1 MLILDKAKLYLR
13 LGTKF
18 IILCIVP
25 IIIIIGV
32 IFCTYKPTYSVS
44 YNGKFIGYCNSKTR
58 LQSRINDYTQNV
70 DKENIAFVKIDDMPQ
85 YNLCLIKRDIDTN
98 EDEIYNQVI
107 TSGNTYYKMYA
118 ILEGDEEKMYVS
130 DFKQAEEVISRL
142 KEKNSSN
149 KENISI
155 LEKYETECK
164 EFSSVEDCVNNLY
177 KEVNPV
183 KVASIKSSNTTTS
196 KSTQNSYSKS
206 VNIGINFITP
216 TTGTITSRFG
226 VRSRDNHKGIDIGAP
241 KGTPIK
247 AAASGTVVHSG
258 NKNDGYGNYIILS
271 HGNGVQT
278 YYAHCSQLLVSKGEN
293 VKQGQVIAKV
303 GSTGIS
309 TGNHLHFEVR
319 INGVA
324 QNPQNYVY
332 K

>member
-1 MLILDKAKLYLR
+1 MLILDKARLYLR
-13 LGTKF
+13 LSAKF
-18 IILCIVP
+18 IILCIIP
-25 IIIIIGV
+25 IIIIIGI
-32 IFCTYKPTYSVS
+32 IFSTYKPTYSVS
-44 YNGKFIGYCNSKTR
+44 YNGKFVGYCDSKAK
-58 LQSRINDYTQNV
+58 LQSKINEYTQNG
-70 DKENIAFVKIDDMPQ
+70 DKENVAFVKIDDMPQ
-85 YNLCLIKRDIDTN
+85 YNLCLIKRDINTN
-98 EDEIYNQVI
+98 DDEIYNQVI
-107 TSGNTYYKMYA
+107 TSGTTYYKMYA
-118 ILEGDEEKMYVS
+118 LVENGEEKMYLPN
-130 DFKQAEEVISRL
+130 FEQAENVVNQL
-142 KEKNSSN
+142 KEKNSTN

-164 EFSSVEDCVNNLY
+164 EFSSVEDCVSRLY
-177 KEVNPV
+177 KEVKTV
-183 KVASIKSSNTTTS
+183 KVADTKSSTSTS
-196 KSTQNSYSKS
+196 KKTSSTSSN
-206 VNIGINFITP
+206 VTNLGINFITP
-216 TTGTITSRFG
+216 TNGTITSRFG

-278 YYAHCSQLLVSKGEN
+278 YYAHCSQLLVSKGQSVE
-293 VKQGQVIAKV
+293 QGQVIAKV

>member
-1 MLILDKAKLYLR
+1 MLILDKTKLYLR
-13 LGTKF
+13 LGIKF
-18 IILCIVP
+18 IILCTIP

-32 IFCTYKPTYSVS
+32 IFSTYKPTYSVS
-44 YNGKFIGYCNSKTR
+44 YNGKFIGYCNSKTS
-58 LQSRINDYTQNV
+58 LESRINDYAQNG
-70 DKENIAFVKIDDMPQ
+70 DKENIAFVKIDNMPQ

-107 TSGNTYYKMYA
+107 TSGKTYYKMYA
-118 ILEGDEEKMYVS
+118 ILEDNEEKMYVS
-130 DFKQAEEVISRL
+130 DFKQAEDVISML

-149 KENISI
+149 KESISI

-177 KEVNPV
+177 KEAKPV
-183 KVASIKSSNTTTS
+183 KVASNKSRSDTTS
-196 KSTQNSYSKS
+196 KSTKNSSSKS
-206 VNIGINFITP
+206 ASIGIDFITP

-278 YYAHCSQLLVSKGEN
+278 YYAHCSELLVSKGEN
-293 VKQGQVIAKV
+293 VNQGQVMAKV

-319 INGVA
+319 VNGIA

>member
-1 MLILDKAKLYLR
+1 MLIFNKARLYLR
-13 LGTKF
+13 LLAKS
-18 IILCIVP
+18 IILCIIP
-25 IIIIIGV
+25 IIIIIGI
-32 IFCTYKPTYSVS
+32 IFSTYKPTYSVS
-44 YNGKFIGYCNSKTR
+44 YNGKFIGYSDNKAK
-58 LQSRINDYTQNV
+58 LQSRINDYIQNG
-70 DKENIAFVKIDDMPQ
+70 DKENVAFVKIDDMPQ

-98 EDEIYNQVI
+98 DDEIYNQVI
-107 TSGNTYYKMYA
+107 TSGTTYYKMYA
-118 ILEGDEEKMYVS
+118 LVENGEEKMYLPN
-130 DFKQAEEVISRL
+130 FEQAENVVNQL
-142 KEKNSSN
+142 KEKNSTN

-164 EFSSVEDCVNNLY
+164 EFSSVEDCVSKLY
-177 KEVNPV
+177 QEVKTV
-183 KVASIKSSNTTTS
+183 KVANTKSSISTS
-196 KSTQNSYSKS
+196 KGTSSTSSKTS
-206 VNIGINFITP
+206 SLGINFITP

-247 AAASGTVVHSG
+247 ATASGTVLHSG
-258 NKNDGYGNYIILS
+258 NKNDGYGNYVILS

-278 YYAHCSQLLVSKGEN
+278 YYAHCSELLVSKGQSVE
-293 VKQGQVIAKV
+293 QGQVIAKV

-332 K
+332 N

>member
-32 IFCTYKPTYSVS
+32 IFSTYKPTYSVS

-58 LQSRINDYTQNV
+58 LQSRINDYAQNG
-70 DKENIAFVKIDDMPQ
+70 DKQNIAFVKIDDMPQ

-107 TSGNTYYKMYA
+107 TSGKTYYKMYA

-130 DFKQAEEVISRL
+130 DFEQAEKVISQL

-149 KENISI
+149 KESISI

-177 KEVNPV
+177 KEVKPV
-183 KVASIKSSNTTTS
+183 KVASTKSSNTTTS
-196 KSTQNSYSKS
+196 KSTQNSSSKS
-206 VNIGINFITP
+206 ANIGIDFITP

-247 AAASGTVVHSG
+247 AATSGTVVHSG

-271 HGNGVQT
+271 HGNGIQT

>member
-1 MLILDKAKLYLR
+1 MLIFNKARLYLR
-13 LGTKF
+13 LLAKS
-18 IILCIVP
+18 IILCIIP
-25 IIIIIGV
+25 IIIIIGI
-32 IFCTYKPTYSVS
+32 IFSTYKPTYSVS
-44 YNGKFIGYCNSKTR
+44 YNGKFIGYSDNKAK
-58 LQSRINDYTQNV
+58 LQSRINDYIQNG
-70 DKENIAFVKIDDMPQ
+70 DKENVAFVKIDDMPQ

-98 EDEIYNQVI
+98 DDEIYNQVI
-107 TSGNTYYKMYA
+107 TSGTTYYKMYA
-118 ILEGDEEKMYVS
+118 LVENGEEKMYLPN
-130 DFKQAEEVISRL
+130 FEQAENVVNQL
-142 KEKNSSN
+142 KEKNSTN

-164 EFSSVEDCVNNLY
+164 EFSSVEDCVRKLY
-177 KEVNPV
+177 QEVKTV
-183 KVASIKSSNTTTS
+183 KVANTKSSISTS
-196 KSTQNSYSKS
+196 KGTSSTSSKTS
-206 VNIGINFITP
+206 SLGINFITP

-247 AAASGTVVHSG
+247 AAASGTVLHSG
-258 NKNDGYGNYIILS
+258 NKNDGYGNYVILS

-278 YYAHCSQLLVSKGEN
+278 YYAHCSELLVSKGQSVE
-293 VKQGQVIAKV
+293 QGQVIAKV

-332 K
+332 N

>member
-1 MLILDKAKLYLR
+1 MLIFDKAKLYLR
-13 LGTKF
+13 LSAKF
-18 IILCIVP
+18 IILCIIP
-25 IIIIIGV
+25 IIIIIGI
-32 IFCTYKPTYSVS
+32 IFSTYKPTYSVS
-44 YNGKFIGYCNSKTR
+44 YNGKFVGYCNSKAE
-58 LQSRINDYTQNV
+58 LQSRINDYTQNG
-70 DKENIAFVKIDDMPQ
+70 DKENVAFVKIDDMPQ
-85 YNLCLIKRDIDTN
+85 YNLCLIKRDINTN
-98 EDEIYNQVI
+98 DDEIYNQVI
-107 TSGNTYYKMYA
+107 TSGTTYYKMYA
-118 ILEGDEEKMYVS
+118 LVENGEEKMYLPN
-130 DFKQAEEVISRL
+130 FEQAENVVNQL
-142 KEKNSSN
+142 KEKNSTN

-164 EFSSVEDCVNNLY
+164 EFSSVEDCVSKLY
-177 KEVNPV
+177 QEVKTV
-183 KVASIKSSNTTTS
+183 KVADTKSSASTS
-196 KSTQNSYSKS
+196 KETSSSSSKIAS
-206 VNIGINFITP
+206 LGINFITP

-226 VRSRDNHKGIDIGAP
+226 ARSRDNHKGIDIGAP

-278 YYAHCSQLLVSKGEN
+278 YYAHCSELLVSKGQSVE
-293 VKQGQVIAKV
+293 QGQVIAKV

-324 QNPQNYVY
+324 QDPQNYVY

>member
-1 MLILDKAKLYLR
+1 MLIFNKARLYLR
-13 LGTKF
+13 LLAKS
-18 IILCIVP
+18 IILCIIP
-25 IIIIIGV
+25 IIIIIGI
-32 IFCTYKPTYSVS
+32 IFSTYKPTYSVS
-44 YNGKFIGYCNSKTR
+44 YNGKFIGYSDNKAK
-58 LQSRINDYTQNV
+58 LQSRINDYIQNG
-70 DKENIAFVKIDDMPQ
+70 DKENVAFVKIDDMPQ

-98 EDEIYNQVI
+98 DDEIYNQVI
-107 TSGNTYYKMYA
+107 TSGTTYYKMYA
-118 ILEGDEEKMYVS
+118 LVENGEEKMYLPN
-130 DFKQAEEVISRL
+130 FEQAENVVNQL
-142 KEKNSSN
+142 KEKNSTN

-164 EFSSVEDCVNNLY
+164 EFSSVEDCVSKLY
-177 KEVNPV
+177 QEVKTV
-183 KVASIKSSNTTTS
+183 KVANTKSSISTS
-196 KSTQNSYSKS
+196 KGTSSTSSKTS
-206 VNIGINFITP
+206 SLGINFITP

-247 AAASGTVVHSG
+247 AAASGTVLHSG
-258 NKNDGYGNYIILS
+258 NKNDGYGNYVILS

-278 YYAHCSQLLVSKGEN
+278 YYAHCSELLVSKGQSVE
-293 VKQGQVIAKV
+293 QGQVIAKV

-332 K
+332 N

>member
-1 MLILDKAKLYLR
+1 MLVFNKARVYLR
-13 LGTKF
+13 LMAKL
-18 IILCIVP
+18 IILCIIP
-25 IIIIIGV
+25 IIIIIGI
-32 IFCTYKPTYSVS
+32 IFSTYKPTYSVS
-44 YNGKFIGYCNSKTR
+44 YNGKFVGYCDSKAK
-58 LQSRINDYTQNV
+58 LQSKINEYTQNG
-70 DKENIAFVKIDDMPQ
+70 DKENVAFVKIDDMPQ
-85 YNLCLIKRDIDTN
+85 YHLCLIKRDINTN
-98 EDEIYNQVI
+98 DDEIYNEVI
-107 TSGNTYYKMYA
+107 TSGTTYYKMYA
-118 ILEGDEEKMYVS
+118 LVENGEEKMYLPN
-130 DFKQAEEVISRL
+130 FEQAENVVNQL
-142 KEKNSSN
+142 KEKNSTN
-149 KENISI
+149 KEDISI

-164 EFSSVEDCVNNLY
+164 EFSSVEDCVSKLY
-177 KEVNPV
+177 KEVKTV
-183 KVASIKSSNTTTS
+183 KVADTKSSTSTS
-196 KSTQNSYSKS
+196 KKTSSTSSN
-206 VNIGINFITP
+206 VTNLGINFITP
-216 TTGTITSRFG
+216 TNGTITSRFG

-278 YYAHCSQLLVSKGEN
+278 YYAHCSQLLVSKGQSVE
-293 VKQGQVIAKV
+293 QGQVIAKV

>member
-1 MLILDKAKLYLR
+1 M
-13 LGTKF
+13 
-18 IILCIVP
+18 
-25 IIIIIGV
+25 
-32 IFCTYKPTYSVS
+32 
-44 YNGKFIGYCNSKTR
+44 
-58 LQSRINDYTQNV
+58 
-70 DKENIAFVKIDDMPQ
+70 
-85 YNLCLIKRDIDTN
+85 
-98 EDEIYNQVI
+98 NQ
-107 TSGNTYYKMYA
+107 
-118 ILEGDEEKMYVS
+118 
-130 DFKQAEEVISRL
+130 L
-142 KEKNSSN
+142 KEKNSTN

-164 EFSSVEDCVNNLY
+164 EFSSVEDCVSKLY
-177 KEVNPV
+177 KEVKTV
-183 KVASIKSSNTTTS
+183 KVADTKSSTSTS
-196 KSTQNSYSKS
+196 KKTSSTSSN
-206 VNIGINFITP
+206 VTNLGINFITP
-216 TTGTITSRFG
+216 TNGTITSRFG

-278 YYAHCSQLLVSKGEN
+278 YYAHCSQLLVSKGQSVE
-293 VKQGQVIAKV
+293 QGQVIAKV

>member
-1 MLILDKAKLYLR
+1 MLILDKAKLYIR
-13 LGTKF
+13 LAIKF

-25 IIIIIGV
+25 IILIIGV
-32 IFCTYKPTYSVS
+32 IFSVYKPTYSVS
-44 YNGKFIGYCNSKTR
+44 YNGKFVGYCNSKTK
-58 LQSRINDYTQNV
+58 LQSRINDYAENG

-85 YNLCLIKRDIDTN
+85 YNLCMIKRDINTN
-98 EDEIYNQVI
+98 EDEIYNQVV
-107 TSGNTYYKMYA
+107 TSGKTYYKMYA

-130 DFKQAEEVISRL
+130 DFKQAEDVVNQL

-149 KENISI
+149 KESISI
-155 LEKYETECK
+155 SEKYEAECK
-164 EFSSVEDCVNNLY
+164 EFSSVEDCVNSLY
-177 KEVNPV
+177 KEAKPV
-183 KVASIKSSNTTTS
+183 KVASIKSSNNTTS
-196 KSTQNSYSKS
+196 RSAQNSSSKS

-216 TTGTITSRFG
+216 APGTITSRFG

-278 YYAHCSQLLVSKGEN
+278 YYAHCSELLVSKGEE
-293 VKQGQVIAKV
+293 VMQGQVIAKV

-309 TGNHLHFEVR
+309 TGNHLHFEIR
-319 INGVA
+319 LNGVA

>member
-18 IILCIVP
+18 IILCIIP

-32 IFCTYKPTYSVS
+32 IFSTYKPTYSVS
-44 YNGKFIGYCNSKTR
+44 YNGKFIGYCNNKTS
-58 LQSRINDYTQNV
+58 LQSRINDYTQNG
-70 DKENIAFVKIDDMPQ
+70 DKENIAFVKIEDMPQ
-85 YNLCLIKRDIDTN
+85 YNLCLIKRNIDTN

-107 TSGNTYYKMYA
+107 TSGKTYYKMYA
-118 ILEGDEEKMYVS
+118 ILEGNEEKMYVS
-130 DFKQAEEVISRL
+130 DFKQAEDVISML

-149 KENISI
+149 KESISI
-155 LEKYETECK
+155 LEKYDTECK

-177 KEVNPV
+177 KEVKQV
-183 KVASIKSSNTTTS
+183 KVASNKSKSSTIS
-196 KSTQNSYSKS
+196 KSTQNSSSKS
-206 VNIGINFITP
+206 ASIGIDFITP

-271 HGNGVQT
+271 HKNGVQT
-278 YYAHCSQLLVSKGEN
+278 YYAHCSELLVSKGEN

-319 INGVA
+319 VNGVA

>member
-32 IFCTYKPTYSVS
+32 IFSTYKPTYSVS

-58 LQSRINDYTQNV
+58 LQSRINDYAQNG

-98 EDEIYNQVI
+98 EDEIYNQVV
-107 TSGNTYYKMYA
+107 TSGETYYKMYA

-130 DFKQAEEVISRL
+130 DFKQAEEVISKL

-149 KENISI
+149 KESISI

-164 EFSSVEDCVNNLY
+164 EFSSVEDCVNKMY
-177 KEVNPV
+177 KEVKPV
-183 KVASIKSSNTTTS
+183 KVASTKSSATTTS
-196 KSTQNSYSKS
+196 KSTQSSSSKS
-206 VNIGINFITP
+206 ANIGIDFITP

>member
-32 IFCTYKPTYSVS
+32 IFSTYKPTYSVS

-58 LQSRINDYTQNV
+58 LQSRINDYAQNG

-98 EDEIYNQVI
+98 EDEIYNQVV
-107 TSGNTYYKMYA
+107 TSGKTYYKMYA

-130 DFKQAEEVISRL
+130 DFKQAEEVISKL

-149 KENISI
+149 KESISI

-164 EFSSVEDCVNNLY
+164 EFSSVEDCVNKMY
-177 KEVNPV
+177 KEVKPV
-183 KVASIKSSNTTTS
+183 KVASTKSSSTTTA
-196 KSTQNSYSKS
+196 KSTQNSSSKS
-206 VNIGINFITP
+206 ANIGIDFITP

-293 VKQGQVIAKV
+293 VNQGQVIAKV

>member
-1 MLILDKAKLYLR
+1 MLIFDKAKLYLR
-13 LGTKF
+13 LTIKF
-18 IILCIVP
+18 IILCIIP
-25 IIIIIGV
+25 IIIIIGI
-32 IFCTYKPTYSVS
+32 IFFTYKPAYSVS
-44 YNGKFIGYCNSKTR
+44 YNGKFTGYCDSKIK
-58 LQSRINDYTQNV
+58 LQSRIDDYTKNG
-70 DKENIAFVKIDDMPQ
+70 DKENVAFVKIDDMPQ
-85 YNLCLIKRDIDTN
+85 YNLCLIKRDINTN
-98 EDEIYNQVI
+98 DDEIYNQVI
-107 TSGNTYYKMYA
+107 TSGTTYYKMYA
-118 ILEGDEEKMYVS
+118 LVENGEEKMYLPN
-130 DFKQAEEVISRL
+130 FEQAENVVNQL
-142 KEKNSSN
+142 KEKNSTN

-164 EFSSVEDCVNNLY
+164 EFSSVEDCVSKLY
-177 KEVNPV
+177 QEVKTV
-183 KVASIKSSNTTTS
+183 KVADTKTSTNTS
-196 KSTQNSYSKS
+196 KKTSSTSSKTS
-206 VNIGINFITP
+206 SLGINLITP

-278 YYAHCSQLLVSKGEN
+278 YYAHCSELLVSKGQSVE
-293 VKQGQVIAKV
+293 QGQVIAKV

-332 K
+332 R

>member
-1 MLILDKAKLYLR
+1 MLIFDKAKLYLR
-13 LGTKF
+13 QAVKF
-18 IILCIVP
+18 IILCIIP
-25 IIIIIGV
+25 IIIIIGI
-32 IFCTYKPTYSVS
+32 IFFTYKPAYSVS
-44 YNGKFIGYCNSKTR
+44 HNGKFTGYCDSKIK
-58 LQSRINDYTQNV
+58 LQSRIDDYTKNG
-70 DKENIAFVKIDDMPQ
+70 DKENVAFVKIDDMPQ
-85 YNLCLIKRDIDTN
+85 YNLCLIKRDINTN
-98 EDEIYNQVI
+98 DDEIYNQVI
-107 TSGNTYYKMYA
+107 TSGTTYYKMYA
-118 ILEGDEEKMYVS
+118 LVENGEEKMYLPN
-130 DFKQAEEVISRL
+130 FEQAENVVNQL
-142 KEKNSSN
+142 KEKNSTN

-164 EFSSVEDCVNNLY
+164 EFSSVEDCVSKLY
-177 KEVNPV
+177 QEVKTV
-183 KVASIKSSNTTTS
+183 KVADTKTSTSTS
-196 KSTQNSYSKS
+196 KKTSSTSSKTS
-206 VNIGINFITP
+206 SLGINLITP

-247 AAASGTVVHSG
+247 AAASGTVIHSG

-278 YYAHCSQLLVSKGEN
+278 YYAHCSELLVSKGQSVE
-293 VKQGQVIAKV
+293 QGQVIAKV

-332 K
+332 R

>member
-32 IFCTYKPTYSVS
+32 IFSTYKPTYSVS

-58 LQSRINDYTQNV
+58 LQSRINDYAQNG

-98 EDEIYNQVI
+98 EDEIYNQVV
-107 TSGNTYYKMYA
+107 TSGETYYKMYA

-130 DFKQAEEVISRL
+130 DFKQAEEVISKL

-149 KENISI
+149 KESISI

-164 EFSSVEDCVNNLY
+164 EFSSVEDCVNNMY
-177 KEVNPV
+177 KEVKPV
-183 KVASIKSSNTTTS
+183 KVASTKSSATTTS
-196 KSTQNSYSKS
+196 KSTQSSSSKS
-206 VNIGINFITP
+206 ANIGIDFITP

>member
-1 MLILDKAKLYLR
+1 MLILDKARLYLR
-13 LGTKF
+13 LSAKF
-18 IILCIVP
+18 IILCIIP
-25 IIIIIGV
+25 IIIIIGI
-32 IFCTYKPTYSVS
+32 IFSTYKPTYSVS
-44 YNGKFIGYCNSKTR
+44 YNGKFVGYCDSKAK
-58 LQSRINDYTQNV
+58 LQSKINEYTQNG
-70 DKENIAFVKIDDMPQ
+70 DKENVAFVKIDDMPQ
-85 YNLCLIKRDIDTN
+85 YNLCLIKRDINTN
-98 EDEIYNQVI
+98 DDEIYNQVI
-107 TSGNTYYKMYA
+107 TSGTTYYKMYA
-118 ILEGDEEKMYVS
+118 LVENGEEKMYLPN
-130 DFKQAEEVISRL
+130 FEQAENVVNQL
-142 KEKNSSN
+142 KEKNSTN

-164 EFSSVEDCVNNLY
+164 EFSSVEDCVSKLY
-177 KEVNPV
+177 KEVKTV
-183 KVASIKSSNTTTS
+183 KVADTKSSTSTS
-196 KSTQNSYSKS
+196 KKTSSNSSN
-206 VNIGINFITP
+206 VTNLGINFITP
-216 TTGTITSRFG
+216 TNGTITSRFG

-278 YYAHCSQLLVSKGEN
+278 YYAHCSQLLVSKGQSVE
-293 VKQGQVIAKV
+293 QGQVIAKV

>member
-1 MLILDKAKLYLR
+1 MLILDKARLYLR
-13 LGTKF
+13 LSAKF
-18 IILCIVP
+18 IILCIIP
-25 IIIIIGV
+25 IIIIIGI
-32 IFCTYKPTYSVS
+32 IFSTYKPTYSVS
-44 YNGKFIGYCNSKTR
+44 YNGKFVGYCDSKAK
-58 LQSRINDYTQNV
+58 LQSKINEYTQNG
-70 DKENIAFVKIDDMPQ
+70 DKENVAFVKIDDMPQ
-85 YNLCLIKRDIDTN
+85 YNLCLIKRDINTN
-98 EDEIYNQVI
+98 DDEIYNQVI
-107 TSGNTYYKMYA
+107 TSGTTYYKMYA
-118 ILEGDEEKMYVS
+118 LVENGEEKMYLPN
-130 DFKQAEEVISRL
+130 FEQAENVVNQL
-142 KEKNSSN
+142 KEKNSTN

-164 EFSSVEDCVNNLY
+164 EFSSVEDCVSKLY
-177 KEVNPV
+177 KEVKTV
-183 KVASIKSSNTTTS
+183 KVADTKSSTSTS
-196 KSTQNSYSKS
+196 KKTSSTSSN
-206 VNIGINFITP
+206 VTNLGINFITP
-216 TTGTITSRFG
+216 TNGTITSRFG

-271 HGNGVQT
+271 HENGVQT
-278 YYAHCSQLLVSKGEN
+278 YYAHCSQLLVSKGQSVE
-293 VKQGQVIAKV
+293 QGQVIAKV